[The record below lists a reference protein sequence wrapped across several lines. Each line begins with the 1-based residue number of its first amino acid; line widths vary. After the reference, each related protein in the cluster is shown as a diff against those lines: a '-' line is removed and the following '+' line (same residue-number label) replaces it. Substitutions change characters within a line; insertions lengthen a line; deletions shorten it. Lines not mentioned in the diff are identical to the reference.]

1 MQLPEDLM
9 QQYSELEG
17 LWGQL
22 EQHTQHYKELSQIV
36 DGLSGSD
43 IHPHAIDAVK
53 LRQYGQLTPAPNA
66 AGTADNRC
74 TMSAAHA
81 LGWHVRNMSHLQ
93 HLQPTLLASAEAWI
107 ASSGQGLTD
116 VSALCFSFLAGL
128 DIAAMMEA
136 WLVDV
141 GAVCRYIKYLA
152 GQSEEEP
159 PQPAVSQSRV
169 VTPLLATSE
178 ASSHA
183 PHLYAQLALH
193 KGCLEHMRT
202 MKTAMQTQMANIG
215 ELGIALVWQVPT
227 TLLTR
232 YLQATQCG
240 TCTA

>member
-1 MQLPEDLM
+1 MQTIYGWEQPSQQSGLKDISRAPEQHMQLPEDLM

-107 ASSGQGLTD
+107 ASSGQGSTD
-116 VSALCFSFLAGL
+116 VSALSVSCFL
-128 DIAAMMEA
+128 
-136 WLVDV
+136 
-141 GAVCRYIKYLA
+141 
-152 GQSEEEP
+152 
-159 PQPAVSQSRV
+159 
-169 VTPLLATSE
+169 
-178 ASSHA
+178 
-183 PHLYAQLALH
+183 
-193 KGCLEHMRT
+193 
-202 MKTAMQTQMANIG
+202 
-215 ELGIALVWQVPT
+215 QVL
-227 TLLTR
+227 TLLP
-232 YLQATQCG
+232 
-240 TCTA
+240 